1 MDRREAH
8 REEDLQR
15 LRGFRLMDDDFMA
28 ACFKDNIE
36 CTELVLRIVT
46 GKADL
51 KVESVQ
57 TQYHMKNLQGRSVT
71 LDIYASD
78 DSGKKF
84 NAEIQRSDKGAGA
97 KRARYHSS
105 LIDANVTAPGDDY
118 EELAETWVIFITEH
132 DVLGHGLPSYHIDR
146 AVKET
151 GEYFGDEAHIIYV
164 NGEYRDDT
172 PLGILMQ
179 DFSCTNPDDMQYQ
192 VLADRARYFKEDKE
206 GIRTMCKM
214 MEDMRIEERRN
225 IARSLLGLGKLSHEE
240 IAECAKLSLEEVKQL
255 VGQTRA

>member
-1 MDRREAH
+1 M
-8 REEDLQR
+8 
-15 LRGFRLMDDDFMA
+15 
-28 ACFKDNIE
+28 
-36 CTELVLRIVT
+36 
-46 GKADL
+46 
-51 KVESVQ
+51 
-57 TQYHMKNLQGRSVT
+57 
-71 LDIYASD
+71 
-78 DSGKKF
+78 
-84 NAEIQRSDKGAGA
+84 
-97 KRARYHSS
+97 
-105 LIDANVTAPGDDY
+105 
-118 EELAETWVIFITEH
+118 
-132 DVLGHGLPSYHIDR
+132 LGHGLPSYHIDR